1 VSKLLAHLQQ
11 LLQRFDEEGFVA
23 LANRGLLRRAQKD
36 LQAQAAEIAEEG
48 AEKLVVAFGGHRIAF
63 DRRGPAFAECSCP
76 AAAVC
81 QHVLAASLF
90 LRDSGPPAGAAPAE
104 EVAGAPPAPAAASA
118 PDLEA
123 QMRVLAATTPEQLRK
138 HAGLP
143 GYRWAYQH
151 ALDLEPA
158 QDLQIDGE
166 NHVVLRLSR
175 PRLVFRALGEGIEGL
190 VADAQVS
197 QLPKYRVAA
206 ILLLQRALGHAL
218 QAPPSSATRAPQL
231 DLGQDH
237 ALAEGR
243 PATQLDSRRRVRR
256 GVQELVQDCLRL
268 GLSHLSE
275 AVQQRFATLAVWAQ
289 GAEYYRLAMLL
300 RRLADHVEMLLER
313 AGGADEHALFDELS
327 LASALVAALDAA
339 AARGEEPRA
348 LVGRARTRYEES
360 GALSLVGLGAWPWRS
375 QTGYHGLTMLLW
387 CEEESA
393 FVTCTDA
400 RPEQQRG
407 FDPRTRFT
415 QYGPWGG
422 LGAPQQA
429 MAKRVRLSGARL
441 NDRGRVSANESATA
455 QVQVGEASAALLEKL
470 QPLSSWQ
477 EVHERWE
484 ANRRSLLAEP
494 DPMRDWVVLQVA
506 RLGEAAFDATRQ
518 VFDLPL
524 LDAEGNALVAELAY
538 SELNEH
544 AIDRLESL
552 HKAWPADGAALVGR
566 LRNAD
571 GHLLVEPVSLLRV
584 SATGEL
590 QVDAIHFDEAQ
601 HSVRRFAA
609 LFDIFRGRPA
619 GNVANVVRVAADPVP
634 RALRELR
641 NGLCRRAER
650 GLPQDAAFRAD
661 GEFRRLSEAASTAGF
676 ACLPELSGEP
686 DVAQLVRANYIYLQ
700 YVRLLGGSGSDSA
713 AEVGNEGA
721 APS

>member
-1 VSKLLAHLQQ
+1 MSKLLPHLQQ

-23 LANRGLLRRAQKD
+23 LANRGLVRRAQKD
-36 LQAQAAEIAEEG
+36 LQTQAAKIAEED
-48 AEKLVVAFGGHRIAF
+48 AEKVVVAFGGHRIAF

-76 AAAVC
+76 AAGVC

-90 LRDSGPPAGAAPAE
+90 LRDSGGPANTPSSEGMPGEAPAAVAAPAT
-104 EVAGAPPAPAAASA
+104 
-118 PDLEA
+118 DLEA
-123 QMRVLAATTPEQLRK
+123 QMRALAATTPEQLRK

-158 QDLQIDGE
+158 QDLQIGGE
-166 NHVVLRLSR
+166 NHVVLRLAR
-175 PRLVFRALGEGIEGL
+175 PRMVFRALGEGIEGL

-218 QAPPSSATRAPQL
+218 QPPPTTASRAPQL

-237 ALAEGR
+237 ALAESR

-275 AVQQRFATLAVWAQ
+275 AVQQRFSTLAVWAQ

-300 RRLADHVEMLLER
+300 RRLADHVELLLER

-327 LASALVAALDAA
+327 LASALVAALESASS
-339 AARGEEPRA
+339 RGEEPRA
-348 LVGRARTRYEES
+348 LVGRARTRYEDS

-393 FVTCTDA
+393 FVTCSDA

-407 FDPRTRFT
+407 FDPRARFA

-429 MAKRVRLSGARL
+429 MGKRVRLSGARL

-455 QVQVGEASAALLEKL
+455 NVQAGEAGAALLERL
-470 QPLSSWQ
+470 QPLSAWQ

-494 DPMRDWVVLQVA
+494 DPTRDWVVLQVA
-506 RLGEAAFDATRQ
+506 QLGEAAFDATRQ
-518 VFDLPL
+518 VFRLPL
-524 LDAEGNALVAELAY
+524 LDAEGNGLMSEMSY

-552 HKAWPADGAALVGR
+552 HKAWPAGGATLIGR
-566 LRNAD
+566 LRNVD

-584 SATGEL
+584 AAGGEL
-590 QVDAIHFDEAQ
+590 QVDSFHFDEAQ
-601 HSVRRFAA
+601 HSARRFAA
-609 LFDIFRGRPA
+609 LFDIFRGRPT
-619 GNVANVVRVAADPVP
+619 ANVSDAVRVVADPVP
-634 RALRELR
+634 RVLRELR
-641 NGLCRRAER
+641 NGMCRRAER
-650 GLPQDAAFRAD
+650 GLPEDAALRAD
-661 GEFRRLSEAASTAGF
+661 DEFRRLSGAASTAGF

-686 DVAQLVRANYIYLQ
+686 DVEQLVRANYIYLQ
-700 YVRLLGGSGSDSA
+700 YVRLLGGSG
-713 AEVGNEGA
+713 AESTAEIGNEGVT
-721 APS
+721 